1 MSDTEICRLGKRSST
16 TEIEQLRVDLAEG
29 ERILVEGERA
39 RRELLRKN
47 ETIRQELEERE
58 MTRADLVA
66 ENKHLKQRIRNLE
79 AQISEHSVKATRSK
93 PCAPIDVWDHL

>member
-29 ERILVEGERA
+29 ERVLLEGERA

-47 ETIRQELEERE
+47 EKTRQELEERE

-66 ENKHLKQRIRNLE
+66 ENKHLKQRIRHLE
-79 AQISEHSVKATRSK
+79 AQISVKTTRSQ
-93 PCAPIDVWDHL
+93 PRAPIDVWDHL